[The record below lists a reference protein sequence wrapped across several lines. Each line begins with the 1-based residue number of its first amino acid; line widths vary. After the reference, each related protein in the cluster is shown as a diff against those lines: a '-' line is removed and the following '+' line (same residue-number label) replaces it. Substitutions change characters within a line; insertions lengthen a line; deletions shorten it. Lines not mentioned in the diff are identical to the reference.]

1 MALDTRSLVK
11 VALAAVVLFALYKLV
26 MDKSSCGGG
35 RGGWERYS
43 EAEAEADQAYAEQM
57 DETQYYMPEP
67 EPMYE
72 ETYGEQSYDAP
83 YGDYE
88 QSYDTSYDNDT
99 SYDTSNDTSYDQQ
112 QPADGDMETYADLG
126 EAMPPVTSQMWG
138 AATDLLP
145 KPSVAQAN
153 FGEFAPSD
161 ALRGANFLDPV
172 KFIGVDT
179 QGSSLR
185 NANYDLRSSLPIK
198 KATVSPWLNS
208 SYEPDLMRRPLE

>member
-26 MDKSSCGGG
+26 MEKGSCGGG
-35 RGGWERYS
+35 GRGKYSWERYS
-43 EAEAEADQAYAEQM
+43 EDEAIMDQQMAERM
-57 DETQYYMPEP
+57 DETQYYADAEP
-67 EPMYE
+67 VYGE
-72 ETYGEQSYDAP
+72 ETYDDGTYDDQA

-88 QSYDTSYDNDT
+88 YSEEQGGEMEYG
-99 SYDTSNDTSYDQQ
+99 
-112 QPADGDMETYADLG
+112 DGEMETYADLG
-126 EAMPPVTSQMWG
+126 EAMPPVSSSQMWG

-153 FGEFAPSD
+153 FGEFAPTD
-161 ALRGANFLDPV
+161 ALRGAQFLDPV

-198 KATVSPWLNS
+198 KNSVSPWLNS
-208 SYEPDLMRRPLE
+208 SYEPDMLRRPLE